1 MFGLRDIIIALVWL
15 LLVVVSRLWWK
26 LAVHRRRFGD
36 LPKPPHSFLFGHIAL
51 YFKVAK
57 QLAPDTPITV
67 VFDEIRVQYNLP
79 DVYYIDLWP
88 LTVPFLIT
96 GDLAVANK
104 FLNDYLRHPASLVA
118 GLQSLTGGTRGLVSA
133 HPYEWHSARSMIRP
147 VFSVTN
153 VQRFI
158 PDMAQYSMQLRTKLV
173 AHAKT
178 SRPFPL
184 IKLVEQWGADLTFRF
199 ILGQDAAV
207 QQDGWGADIN
217 NRFQAIIAQADGPF
231 TIDPL
236 AARQHRKVQHRLQA
250 QVREKIRNILLNALH
265 SDQPVQPNNY
275 VSLVDSLAAKHR
287 EEFPGKS
294 EWDDILTQHMDTMMT
309 LFLAADI
316 SSMVLTYVFCHL
328 AQNPDVVAKLREE
341 HNAVFPGDTHAT
353 LRAIQENPGKIKE
366 LLYTS
371 AVIKESLRL
380 RPPGISPTMAPKGH
394 TVTYNG
400 TEHSLDGFMEENLS
414 FAISQLRSDHQVPN
428 LSTHYDGGQCRV
440 FRVDF
445 MDGESWA
452 VRVPLFVRNASR
464 EAIVGLVQ
472 CEANVLRELEIKDFR
487 WAAKLRGCS
496 LTFDNDV
503 GYPFVALTWIPGS
516 PLSWSD
522 DVPPRT
528 VRDKILNQM
537 AVIHVSLIECTKEN
551 SRVTATEYFSRIIEN
566 KIRRVRN
573 GLLPEISE
581 QDCFDQRNI
590 LSDVLLPELDN
601 APFTMDHGDLSPQN
615 ILVDSELNVTGVIDW
630 GFSAK
635 VPFQMAA
642 GFPRF
647 LRLQPPVLPP
657 SPVLR
662 KDRESYITSL
672 RGQSSQLVSRMVL
685 VQSPPDV
692 DFQIYFLDS
701 VISKGTHRWLASN
714 QWTLPSHG
722 SHIDEG
728 GNKQ

>member
-1 MFGLRDIIIALVWL
+1 
-15 LLVVVSRLWWK
+15 
-26 LAVHRRRFGD
+26 
-36 LPKPPHSFLFGHIAL
+36 
-51 YFKVAK
+51 
-57 QLAPDTPITV
+57 
-67 VFDEIRVQYNLP
+67 
-79 DVYYIDLWP
+79 
-88 LTVPFLIT
+88 
-96 GDLAVANK
+96 
-104 FLNDYLRHPASLVA
+104 
-118 GLQSLTGGTRGLVSA
+118 
-133 HPYEWHSARSMIRP
+133 
-147 VFSVTN
+147 
-153 VQRFI
+153 
-158 PDMAQYSMQLRTKLV
+158 MAQ
-173 AHAKT
+173 
-178 SRPFPL
+178 P
-184 IKLVEQWGADLTFRF
+184 
-199 ILGQDAAV
+199 
-207 QQDGWGADIN
+207 N
-217 NRFQAIIAQADGPF
+217 FQ
-231 TIDPL
+231 
-236 AARQHRKVQHRLQA
+236 
-250 QVREKIRNILLNALH
+250 
-265 SDQPVQPNNY
+265 
-275 VSLVDSLAAKHR
+275 
-287 EEFPGKS
+287 
-294 EWDDILTQHMDTMMT
+294 
-309 LFLAADI
+309 
-316 SSMVLTYVFCHL
+316 
-328 AQNPDVVAKLREE
+328 
-341 HNAVFPGDTHAT
+341 
-353 LRAIQENPGKIKE
+353 
-366 LLYTS
+366 
-371 AVIKESLRL
+371 
-380 RPPGISPTMAPKGH
+380 
-394 TVTYNG
+394 
-400 TEHSLDGFMEENLS
+400 EENLS

-428 LSTHYDGGQCRV
+428 LRTHYDGGQCRV

-551 SRVTATEYFSRIIEN
+551 SRVTATEHFSRIIEN

-692 DFQIYFLDS
+692 DFRIYFLDS

-714 QWTLPSHG
+714 RWTLPSHG

>member
-328 AQNPDVVAKLREE
+328 AQNPDVVTKLREE
-341 HNAVFPGDTHAT
+341 HNAVFHGDTHAT

-400 TEHSLDGFMEENLS
+400 TEHSLDGFMLFPNLIHLQLNDLYMSSPHTFDPGRWLPYPSTELADTWRPFQRGHHSCMGENMMMPGLAIALLLIVRDINVALAYDPGDVRLSEERGGFAFMTGS
-414 FAISQLRSDHQVPN
+414 FASKP
-428 LSTHYDGGQCRV
+428 
-440 FRVDF
+440 
-445 MDGESWA
+445 
-452 VRVPLFVRNASR
+452 SR
-464 EAIVGLVQ
+464 GLPV
-472 CEANVLRELEIKDFR
+472 
-487 WAAKLRGCS
+487 
-496 LTFDNDV
+496 
-503 GYPFVALTWIPGS
+503 VAT
-516 PLSWSD
+516 
-522 DVPPRT
+522 
-528 VRDKILNQM
+528 
-537 AVIHVSLIECTKEN
+537 
-551 SRVTATEYFSRIIEN
+551 
-566 KIRRVRN
+566 
-573 GLLPEISE
+573 
-581 QDCFDQRNI
+581 
-590 LSDVLLPELDN
+590 
-601 APFTMDHGDLSPQN
+601 
-615 ILVDSELNVTGVIDW
+615 LV
-630 GFSAK
+630 
-635 VPFQMAA
+635 
-642 GFPRF
+642 
-647 LRLQPPVLPP
+647 
-657 SPVLR
+657 
-662 KDRESYITSL
+662 
-672 RGQSSQLVSRMVL
+672 
-685 VQSPPDV
+685 
-692 DFQIYFLDS
+692 
-701 VISKGTHRWLASN
+701 
-714 QWTLPSHG
+714 
-722 SHIDEG
+722 
-728 GNKQ
+728 